1 MIFENRTWFI
11 PAVTAIDIPIGLNHV
26 DSDLCWCDPIIEVD
40 GTTGEERVASNPA
53 LGRRSSCGNLI
64 QTRNAIEVVDWMEKN
79 RHLQQRSW
87 RGVPIA
93 VGMSSLA
100 LPPVLFCSRLR

>member
-40 GTTGEERVASNPA
+40 GTTGEE
-53 LGRRSSCGNLI
+53 L
-64 QTRNAIEVVDWMEKN
+64 VVHRQVTWN
-79 RHLQQRSW
+79 
-87 RGVPIA
+87 
-93 VGMSSLA
+93 
-100 LPPVLFCSRLR
+100 